1 MQKRNAAL
9 VALVGSVS
17 FSLSYADESRTGAG
31 AIRADKLEQQADQ
44 TLVAS
49 GDVVVVGS
57 DFRLQ
62 ADSVELRER
71 GTGRDGDAEL
81 TARGNVILT
90 RGQERISFKELR
102 FSPRT
107 GRGVRASPD
116 EGLTDQGRVC
126 KAAEQ
131 ADAAAEA
138 RGGTRTAS

>member
-1 MQKRNAAL
+1 MKRNAAL
-9 VALVGSVS
+9 VALVGAVS

-49 GDVVVVGS
+49 GNVVVVGS

-90 RGQERISFKELR
+90 RGQESISFKELR

-107 GRGVRASPD
+107 G
-116 EGLTDQGRVC
+116 
-126 KAAEQ
+126 K
-131 ADAAAEA
+131 
-138 RGGTRTAS
+138 GTFELLPTKD